1 MISEHFTPA
10 LSNDTKC
17 EVCGC
22 VIGHLESLQLKDL
35 DYSVCQSFECR
46 RIMSQKPFMTPLLF
60 QSHLQIQTKIYNER
74 SEKEAA
80 RKSK

>member
-1 MISEHFTPA
+1 MISEHFTAA
-10 LSNDTKC
+10 LSNDTKY

-35 DYSVCQSFECR
+35 DYSVCQSFDCR
-46 RIMSQKPFMTPLLF
+46 RIMSQKPFMPPLLL